1 MTKVL
6 VHGNPETKA
15 VWRLLIAALAE
26 RGVDDVVTLDIP
38 GFGAPVP
45 DGFAGTAEAYGEW
58 LAGALSELDGPVD
71 LVGHDWGSGHVLGI
85 VADRP
90 DLVRSWA
97 VDIIGLAHPDYV
109 WHDAAQGWR
118 TPDVGEEMVAGM
130 ASAGL
135 EDKIALFE
143 SFGMPNDIAAD
154 VAPWVNDDMAASI
167 LTLYRSADP
176 ADLQALADRVV
187 AADDRPGLAISALD
201 DPYVG
206 ADLAPATA
214 ERFGATLVELE
225 GQGHWWML
233 EDPNPAADAL
243 VGFWAQLG

>member
-6 VHGNPETKA
+6 VHGNPETKD
-15 VWRLLIAALAE
+15 VWRLLVAALAE
-26 RGVDDVVTLDIP
+26 RGVDDVATLDIP

-45 DGFAGTAEAYGEW
+45 EGFAGTQQAYADW
-58 LAGALSELDGPVD
+58 LADTLAGIDGPVD

-90 DLVRSWA
+90 DLIRSWA

-130 ASAGL
+130 AAAGL
-135 EDKIALFE
+135 DDKVALFE
-143 SFGMPNDIAAD
+143 SFGMPNEIASD

-167 LTLYRSADP
+167 LSLYRSADP

-187 AADDRPGLAISALD
+187 AADGRPGLALSALD
-201 DPYVG
+201 DPYVA

-214 ERFGATLVELE
+214 ERFGARLVELA

-233 EDPNPAADAL
+233 EDQNPAADAL
-243 VGFWAQLG
+243 VDFWASL

>member
-6 VHGNPETKA
+6 VHGNPETKD
-15 VWRLLIAALAE
+15 VWRLLVAALAE

-38 GFGAPVP
+38 GFGALVP
-45 DGFAGTAEAYGEW
+45 DGFAATAEAYVAW
-58 LAGALSELDGPVD
+58 LTDALTQLDGPID
-71 LVGHDWGSGHVLGI
+71 LVGHDWGAGHVLGI
-85 VADRP
+85 AADHP
-90 DLVRSWA
+90 DLIRSWA

-130 ASAGL
+130 AAAAL
-135 EDKIALFE
+135 DDKIALFE
-143 SFGMPNDIAAD
+143 SFGMPNDIATD

-167 LTLYRSADP
+167 LSLYRSADP
-176 ADLQALADRVV
+176 EDLRALADRVV
-187 AADDRPGLAISALD
+187 AADDRPGLALSALD
-201 DPYVG
+201 DPYVS

-214 ERFGATLVELE
+214 ERFGAKLVELA

-243 VGFWAQLG
+243 AEFWASL

>member
-38 GFGAPVP
+38 GFGAPLP
-45 DGFAGTAEAYGEW
+45 DGFAGTQAAYASW
-58 LAGALSELDGPVD
+58 LADAIAELDGPVD

-85 VADRP
+85 VADHP
-90 DLVRSWA
+90 DLIRSWA
-97 VDIIGLAHPDYV
+97 VDIIGLVHPDAV

-130 ASAGL
+130 AGAAI

-143 SFGMPNDIAAD
+143 SFGMPNDIASD

-176 ADLQALADRVV
+176 EDLQALGDRVV
-187 AADDRPGLAISALD
+187 AAEHRPGLGLSALE
-201 DPYVG
+201 DPYIP
-206 ADLAPATA
+206 ASLAPPTV

-243 VGFWAQLG
+243 VDFWASL

>member
-26 RGVDDVVTLDIP
+26 RGIDDVVTLDIP
-38 GFGAPVP
+38 GFGAPIP
-45 DGFAGTAEAYGEW
+45 DGFAGTAEAYGVW
-58 LAGALSELDGPVD
+58 LAEALEALDGPVD
-71 LVGHDWGSGHVLGI
+71 LVGHDWGAGHVLGI
-85 VADRP
+85 VAERP

-130 ASAGL
+130 AAAGL

-143 SFGMPNDIAAD
+143 SFGMPNDIATD

-176 ADLQALADRVV
+176 EDLQALADRVV
-187 AADDRPGLAISALD
+187 AADDRPGLALSALD
-201 DPYVG
+201 DPYVS

-214 ERFGATLVELE
+214 ERLGAKLVELA

-233 EDPNPAADAL
+233 EDPDPAADAL
-243 VGFWAQLG
+243 AEFWASL